1 MKKEIF
7 RTFKHNN
14 NYKISSHGR
23 VFSIKSNRFLKPYKT
38 RESNRNYCVRIL
50 DTTYTLYKLVQSHFK
65 KCEYDSSGIHLDCNR
80 KNNSTKNLKPT
91 SRSEMLQWYKRKE
104 SANRWVFANPF
115 FAKGKSK
122 NPYRAVLNV
131 FKTQVHV
138 GYFKTKKEAKLAAMQ
153 RFKELY
159 PNIKK
164 EVGNA

>member
-7 RTFKHNN
+7 RTFKYNS

-23 VFSIKSNRFLKPYKT
+23 VFSVKSNRFLKPHKSKVSSRNLSIYI
-38 RESNRNYCVRIL
+38 SNRS
-50 DTTYTLYKLVQSHFK
+50 YTVYKLVQSHFK
-65 KCEYDSSGIHLDCNR
+65 KCEYDSSGIHLDYDR
-80 KNNSTKNLKPT
+80 RNNKTKNLKPT

-115 FAKGKSK
+115 FAKGRSK

-138 GYFKTKKEAKLAAMQ
+138 GYFKTKKEAKLAAIQ
-153 RFKELY
+153 RFRELY

-164 EVGNA
+164 EVDNA